1 MTKAFDKAL
10 SILQSKGESLTDAD
24 VKEIDFLSSFF
35 DFKETVEEKP
45 YLYEVIDQVRMRPE
59 SELSPDGRT

>member
-10 SILQSKGESLTDAD
+10 SILQSKGDGLTDDD
-24 VKEIDFLSSFF
+24 VKEIDFLSGFF

-45 YLYEVIDQVRMRPE
+45 YLYEVIEQVRMNPE
-59 SELSPDGRT
+59 TELSQDGRT